1 MNGYLTSIL
10 AGAFLDRAF
19 GDPHGLPHPVRAVGW
34 LTRRSERLIRRFLP
48 DTKGGQLRGGALLAL
63 VVCITVWTGAAGLC
77 ALAGRVGG
85 WALWGTRALL
95 CYYLL
100 AARSLRD
107 ESGLVGEYLKKGD
120 TEGARRA
127 VSMIVGRDT
136 KRLSGEEIA
145 RAAVETVA
153 ENTSDGVIA
162 PLFYLFLGGPALGWL
177 YKAVNTM
184 DSMVGYRN
192 ERYLYFGRAAARLD
206 DAANFLPSRL
216 SALFMAFAAFLLG
229 FDAKGALRIWK
240 RDRRKH
246 ESPNSAQT
254 EAACAGALG
263 VRLGGDAW
271 YFGILHQKPWIGDA
285 IRPLEYEDIAR
296 AGRLMYRTEA
306 VALAA
311 GIGVFV
317 CASVFAPLA
326 LQIG

>member
-1 MNGYLTSIL
+1 MFGYVSSIA
-10 AGAFLDRAF
+10 AGVVLDRAL
-19 GDPHGLPHPVRAVGW
+19 GDPHGLPHPVRAVGR
-34 LTRRSERLIRRFLP
+34 LIERSERLIRRVFP
-48 DTKGGQLRGGALLAL
+48 DTRGGQLWGGALLVL
-63 VVCITVWTGAAGLC
+63 IVCMAVWGCAAGLC
-77 ALAGRVGG
+77 ALAGRAGA
-85 WALWGTRALL
+85 WALWAARALL
-95 CYYLL
+95 SYYLL

-107 ESGLVGEYLKKGD
+107 ESGLVYEYLKKGD
-120 TEGARRA
+120 TEGARHA

-136 KRLSGEEIA
+136 QRLEGEEIA

-206 DAANFLPSRL
+206 DAANMLPSRL
-216 SALFMAFAAFLLG
+216 SALFMALAALLLG
-229 FDAKGALRIWK
+229 FDARGAVRIWR

-246 ESPNSAQT
+246 KSPNSAQT

-271 YFGILHQKPWIGDA
+271 YFGLLHKKPWIGDA

-296 AGRLMYRTEA
+296 AGRLMYRTED

-311 GIGVFV
+311 GMGVCL
-317 CASVFAPLA
+317 CAALLA
-326 LQIG
+326 GLA

>member
-1 MNGYLTSIL
+1 MMDDLTAIL
-10 AGAFLDRAF
+10 AGVFLDRAF

-34 LTRRSERLIRRFLP
+34 LIERSERIIRRVLP
-48 DTKGGQLRGGALLAL
+48 DTKGGQLWGGALLAL
-63 VVCITVWTGAAGLC
+63 VVCMTVWAGAAGLC
-77 ALAGRVGG
+77 AFAGRAGR
-85 WALWGTRALL
+85 WALWGARALL
-95 CYYLL
+95 SYYLL

-216 SALFMAFAAFLLG
+216 SALFMALAALFLG
-229 FDAKGALRIWK
+229 FDARGALRIWR
-240 RDRRKH
+240 RDGRKH

-271 YFGILHQKPWIGDA
+271 YFGILHKKPWIGDA

-296 AGRLMYRTEA
+296 AGRLMYGTEA
-306 VALAA
+306 AALAA
-311 GIGVFV
+311 GMGIFV
-317 CASVFAPLA
+317 CAAVLAAFA
-326 LQIG
+326 